1 MNSAQKAVIVVLS
14 IAASFASNS
23 IAEARSL
30 AIQVKPQSGCM
41 LGDFDAIRQ
50 DLGFSDNQ
58 RLLLS
63 RVDLETGREST
74 FPIFSGVT
82 LYGGRLHPTSQEEVD
97 ASREKLD
104 GLYRS
109 GDMVQGALP
118 SDSPRT
124 YALILCKDSRGTG
137 SCLDKDAKDI
147 NQVLAEYS
155 GDRSTDPEAPDR
167 VYFIQFLKTQDSSVI
182 PLNAPPTSAAEVQA
196 FAGGPRLLTTVDSAV
211 SKAIVLRSMP
221 LTVEDGIVRISLPY
235 FDRGK
240 CGELKVP

>member
-1 MNSAQKAVIVVLS
+1 MTVVLTL
-14 IAASFASNS
+14 AASFASIS
-23 IAEARSL
+23 IAETRSL

-74 FPIFSGVT
+74 YPIFSGVT
-82 LYGGRLHPTSQEEVD
+82 LYGGRLHPTSKEQVE
-97 ASREKLD
+97 AAAEKLD

-109 GDMVQGALP
+109 GDTVQGALAT
-118 SDSPRT
+118 DSPRT
-124 YALILCKDSRGTG
+124 YALIVCKDSRGTG

-147 NQVLAEYS
+147 NEVLAEHS
-155 GDRSTDPEAPDR
+155 GDRFTEQEAPDR
-167 VYFIQFLKTQDSSVI
+167 VYFIQFLKTRENHSI
-182 PLNAPPTSAAEVQA
+182 LLNAPPASAAEVQA
-196 FAGGPRLLTTVDSAV
+196 FADGLPFPATVDPLV
-211 SKAIVLRSMP
+211 RKAILLRSMP
-221 LTVEDGIVRISLPY
+221 LTVENGSVRVSLPY

-240 CGELKVP
+240 CGELKAP